1 MMKTRQ
7 FNIKKSSV
15 HWKQFTRHSDSVF
28 LSLGREISIGVLSV
42 ATLLTATP
50 CSAAGKM
57 ATATVRTSVTCGD
70 SVGDEA
76 TEQEVADSVLL
87 EEGDLLFNV
96 VGSGE
101 GLAAAIA
108 DVTDGIDRQQIT
120 HVAIVHL
127 QQGVL
132 YALEA
137 TGKHGVWLTPIDS
150 FINNADHTP
159 DGKPLILVG
168 RLKDRSNIKQSVD
181 KALSYLGYPY
191 DSLYMPDDSAVYCSE
206 LVQLSYTY
214 ADGTSVFPQQP
225 MSFHDKSG
233 NVTGFW
239 KDYYRKFGMDVP
251 EGWPGTNPGGISKSE
266 AIDIVYKF
274 Y

>member
-1 MMKTRQ
+1 MKTRQ
-7 FNIKKSSV
+7 INIKKRSV

-42 ATLLTATP
+42 ATLLTATT
-50 CSAAGKM
+50 CSATGKM
-57 ATATVRTSVTCGD
+57 STTTVHTVGVCGD
-70 SVGDEA
+70 GDGD
-76 TEQEVADSVLL
+76 TSDTPEVTDSILL

-96 VGSGE
+96 VGNEE
-101 GLAAAIA
+101 GLAAAIV
-108 DVTDGIDRQQIT
+108 DVTDGIDHQQIS
-120 HVAIVHL
+120 HVAIVHM
-127 QQGVL
+127 QHGTV

-159 DGKPLILVG
+159 EGKPLILVG
-168 RLKDRSNIKQSVD
+168 RLKDRSNITCSVN
-181 KALSYLGYPY
+181 KALSYLGRPY
-191 DSLYMPDDSAVYCSE
+191 DKLYMPDDSAIYCSE

-214 ADGTSVFPQQP
+214 SDGTSVFPQQP

-233 NVTGFW
+233 NVTEFW
-239 KDYYRKFGMDVP
+239 KDYYRSFGMDVP
-251 EGWPGTNPGGISKSE
+251 EGWPGTNPGGISRSE
-266 AIDIVYKF
+266 AIDIIYKF

>member
-1 MMKTRQ
+1 MKTRQ
-7 FNIKKSSV
+7 FNIRKRSV
-15 HWKQFTRHSDSVF
+15 HWKRFTRHSDAIF

-42 ATLLTATP
+42 ATLLTAAP
-50 CSAAGKM
+50 CSATGKM
-57 ATATVRTSVTCGD
+57 ATATVRATVTCEDGD
-70 SVGDEA
+70 GDVTAEK
-76 TEQEVADSVLL
+76 EVADSILL

-96 VGSGE
+96 TGSKD
-101 GLAAAIA
+101 GLAAAIV
-108 DVTDGIDRQQIT
+108 DVTDGIDRQQIS

-127 QQGVL
+127 QQGAL

-168 RLKDRSNIKQSVD
+168 RLKDRSNICPSVD
-181 KALSYLGYPY
+181 KALSYIGRPY
-191 DSLYMPDDSAVYCSE
+191 DRLYMPDDSAVYCSE
-206 LVQLSYTY
+206 LVQLSYTDK
-214 ADGTSVFPQQP
+214 DGTSVFPQQP

-233 NVTGFW
+233 KVTEFW
-239 KDYYRKFGMDVP
+239 KDYYRQFGMDVP
-251 EGWPGTNPGGISKSE
+251 EGWPGTNPGGISQSE
-266 AIDIVYKF
+266 AIDIIYKF